1 MPTYRC
7 TASRSIADTSYKAG
21 QEYQL
26 DVELVQRYPGYFT
39 PTSQQAA
46 PVAATTSEYD
56 DSAEAAVESVE
67 GAESAPAASK
77 RRRRF

>member
-7 TASRSIADTSYKAG
+7 TASRRIADTSYQAG
-21 QEYQL
+21 HEYQL
-26 DVELVQRYPGYFT
+26 DAELVQRYAGYFT

-46 PVAATTSEYD
+46 QEPATASEYD
-56 DSAEAAVESVE
+56 EPAASAAESTE
-67 GAESAPAASK
+67 GEESAPAASK

>member
-7 TASRSIADTSYKAG
+7 IVSRRIADTSYKAE

-26 DVELVQRYPGYFT
+26 DAELVQRYPGYFT

-46 PVAATTSEYD
+46 PVAATASEYD
-56 DSAEAAVESVE
+56 DSTEAAVESVE
-67 GAESAPAASK
+67 GAESAPASK